1 MDGLFWRREGQE
13 SWYGQKNFYWPK
25 TPMDQFTRDIPKIQ
39 WHRTEVSV
47 EIRKFCQANNVPKN
61 VNIGILILNKMDN
74 MCMCI
79 YVYIHTC
86 TCVCGYIYTSI
97 YIHTLNKYRLFLIS
111 HFHGTIMKTDLTQS
125 LRTSRNKDQ
134 IIHLTK
140 TVRWQQSTEVKT
152 QQRNSN

>member
-25 TPMDQFTRDIPKIQ
+25 TPMDQFTRDIPKTQ

-47 EIRKFCQANNVPKN
+47 EIRKFYQANNVSKN

-79 YVYIHTC
+79 YVYIRTC
-86 TCVCGYIYTSI
+86 TCVCEYIYI
-97 YIHTLNKYRLFLIS
+97 YVYTH
-111 HFHGTIMKTDLTQS
+111 
-125 LRTSRNKDQ
+125 
-134 IIHLTK
+134 
-140 TVRWQQSTEVKT
+140 T
-152 QQRNSN
+152 QQIQVIFNFSFPWHNNEDWPHTKPQDRSQHRPNNSSHKDCPLTTKHWS